1 MHWLLILA
9 LLSSTTNIKDQNAT
23 GSQLNKM
30 VETALRQELGG
41 KVDHLNVNVK
51 RAENGNAGD
60 FDSFAVNLNGF
71 SADQLASRLASLQ
84 QRDDASRRSSQNF
97 AAAPLNAHSFDIG
110 SIMKGGFGDILG
122 GIFGSKFSKQGRIGH
137 VEINAGNFN
146 YDNIRYDSLRV
157 GVGEI
162 KFDWTKALR
171 GDFDIDSMAPGN
183 INLQLA
189 GDQAQRLVAPR
200 LPMVKDLK
208 LGFTNGVANLGG
220 RADFYG
226 VGVPFQTDG
235 RLSVE
240 TNQVRVDDL
249 HLKVAKLALPSFLM
263 GEITK
268 AVNPLYDFDPNHK
281 WPIAVNMYTA
291 AGAKNSNTLQ
301 MRGGLKW
308 LGFDRDKKEKKSKEQ
323 DQSYRFPWPR

>member
-1 MHWLLILA
+1 MHGLLILA

-23 GSQLNKM
+23 GSSLNKM
-30 VETALRQELGG
+30 VENALRQELGG
-41 KVDHLNVNVK
+41 NVDHLKVDVK
-51 RAENGNAGD
+51 RSAKGGAGD
-60 FDSFAVNLNGF
+60 FDSFAVNLDGF
-71 SADQLASRLASLQ
+71 SADRLADRLMDS
-84 QRDDASRRSSQNF
+84 QRRRGSSSRKSTQNF
-97 AAAPLNAHSFDIG
+97 AASSFDANSLDIG
-110 SIMKGGFGDILG
+110 NIMKGGLGDILG
-122 GIFGSKFSKQGRIGH
+122 GIFGNRFSPQGRIGNI
-137 VEINAGNFN
+137 EINASNFT
-146 YDNIRYDSLRV
+146 YDDIRYDGLRV

-189 GDQAQRLVAPR
+189 GDQAQRLVASR

-208 LGFTNGVANLGG
+208 LSFDNGRANLGG

-226 VGVPFQTDG
+226 VGVPFETGG

-249 HLKVAKLALPSFLM
+249 RLKVAKLALPSFLM

-281 WPIAVNMYTA
+281 WPIAVNMYA
-291 AGAKNSNTLQ
+291 AGANNSNTLQ

-308 LGFDRDKKEKKSKEQ
+308 LGFDRDKKK
-323 DQSYRFPWPR
+323 

>member
-23 GSQLNKM
+23 GSSLNKM

-41 KVDHLNVNVK
+41 KVDHLTVNVK
-51 RAENGNAGD
+51 RSADGGSGD
-60 FDSFAVNLNGF
+60 FDSFAVNLDGF
-71 SADQLASRLASLQ
+71 SADQLANRLKDLQRRKDSSNKSSR
-84 QRDDASRRSSQNF
+84 NF
-97 AAAPLNAHSFDIG
+97 AANSFDAG
-110 SIMKGGFGDILG
+110 SLDINSVLKGGLGDILG
-122 GIFGSKFSKQGRIGH
+122 GIFGNKVSSQGRVGH
-137 VEINAGNFN
+137 LEVNAGNFT
-146 YDNIRYDSLRV
+146 YDNVRYDGLRV

-162 KFDWTKALR
+162 KFDWSKALR

-183 INLQLA
+183 VNVQLA

-208 LGFTNGVANLGG
+208 LSFDNGLANLGG

-226 VGVPFQTDG
+226 VGVPFETGG
-235 RLSVE
+235 RLSVQ

-249 HLKVAKLALPSFLM
+249 RLKVAKLTLPSFLM
-263 GEITK
+263 DEITK
-268 AVNPLYDFDPNHK
+268 AVNPLYDFDPDHK

-308 LGFDRDKKEKKSKEQ
+308 LGFDRDKKAK
-323 DQSYRFPWPR
+323 

>member
-1 MHWLLILA
+1 
-9 LLSSTTNIKDQNAT
+9 
-23 GSQLNKM
+23 
-30 VETALRQELGG
+30 
-41 KVDHLNVNVK
+41 VDHLTVNVK
-51 RAENGNAGD
+51 RSADGGAGD
-60 FDSFAVNLNGF
+60 FDSFAVNLDGF
-71 SADQLASRLASLQ
+71 SADQLANRLKDLQ
-84 QRDDASRRSSQNF
+84 RRKDSSNKSSQNF
-97 AAAPLNAHSFDIG
+97 AASSFDANSLDIG
-110 SIMKGGFGDILG
+110 NTMKGSFGDILG
-122 GIFGSKFSKQGRIGH
+122 GIFGSKFSPQGRIGH
-137 VEINAGNFN
+137 LEVNAGNFT
-146 YDNIRYDSLRV
+146 YDNIRYDGLHV

-162 KFDWTKALR
+162 KFDWTKAMR

-183 INLQLA
+183 INVQLA
-189 GDQAQRLVAPR
+189 SDQAQRLVAPR

-208 LGFTNGVANLGG
+208 LSFDNGRANLGG

-226 VGVPFQTDG
+226 VGVPFETGG

-249 HLKVAKLALPSFLM
+249 RLKVAKLALPSFLM

-291 AGAKNSNTLQ
+291 AGANNSNMLQ

-308 LGFDRDKKEKKSKEQ
+308 LGFDRDKKK
-323 DQSYRFPWPR
+323 

>member
-23 GSQLNKM
+23 GSSLNKM
-30 VETALRQELGG
+30 VENALRQELGG
-41 KVDHLNVNVK
+41 NVDHLKVDVK
-51 RAENGNAGD
+51 RSEKGGAGD
-60 FDSFAVNLNGF
+60 FDSFAVNLDGF
-71 SADQLASRLASLQ
+71 SADRLADRFRDS
-84 QRDDASRRSSQNF
+84 QREDSSNKSSRNFATSSFDASS
-97 AAAPLNAHSFDIG
+97 LDIG
-110 SIMKGGFGDILG
+110 NILKGGFGDILG
-122 GIFGSKFSKQGRIGH
+122 GIFGSKFSTQGRIGH
-137 VEINAGNFN
+137 LNINAGNFT
-146 YDNIRYDSLRV
+146 YDKVRYDGLRV

-162 KFDWTKALR
+162 KFDWSKALR
-171 GDFDIDSMAPGN
+171 GNFDIDSMAPGN

-189 GDQAQRLVAPR
+189 SDQAQRLVAPR

-208 LGFTNGVANLGG
+208 LSFDNGRANLGG

-226 VGVPFQTDG
+226 VGIPFETGG

-249 HLKVAKLALPSFLM
+249 RLKVAKLALPSFLM

-281 WPIAVNMYTA
+281 WPIAVNMYSA
-291 AGAKNSNTLQ
+291 AGATNANTLQ

-308 LGFDRDKKEKKSKEQ
+308 LGFNRDKKTKEK
-323 DQSYRFPWPR
+323 

>member
-23 GSQLNKM
+23 GSSLNKM

-41 KVDHLNVNVK
+41 KVDHLTVNVK
-51 RAENGNAGD
+51 RAADGGAGD
-60 FDSFAVNLNGF
+60 FDSFTVNLNGF
-71 SADQLASRLASLQ
+71 SADQLANRLKDLQRRKDSSNKSSR
-84 QRDDASRRSSQNF
+84 NF
-97 AAAPLNAHSFDIG
+97 AANSFDAG
-110 SIMKGGFGDILG
+110 SLDINSVLKGGLGDILG
-122 GIFGSKFSKQGRIGH
+122 GIFGNKVSSQGRVGH
-137 VEINAGNFN
+137 LEVNAGNFP
-146 YDNIRYDSLRV
+146 YDNVRYDGLRV

-162 KFDWTKALR
+162 KFDWSKALR

-183 INLQLA
+183 VNVQLA

-208 LGFTNGVANLGG
+208 LSFDNGLANLGG

-226 VGVPFQTDG
+226 VGVPFETGG
-235 RLSVE
+235 RLSVQ

-249 HLKVAKLALPSFLM
+249 RLKVAKLTLPSFLM
-263 GEITK
+263 DEITK
-268 AVNPLYDFDPNHK
+268 AVNPLYDFDPDHK

-308 LGFDRDKKEKKSKEQ
+308 LGFDRDKKAK
-323 DQSYRFPWPR
+323 